1 MAEGESME
9 GIGEGK
15 VLSPEQ
21 LERMKAIRDTV
32 ARRKRN
38 LLVRLGETE
47 DPEER
52 RAIEEELAKLPTV
65 IVSMRS
71 VPVTELKGGD
81 S

>member
-1 MAEGESME
+1 ME

-47 DPEER
+47 DPEEKH
-52 RAIEEELAKLPTV
+52 AIEEELAKLPTV

>member
-1 MAEGESME
+1 ME

-15 VLSPEQ
+15 VFSPEQ
-21 LERMKAIRDTV
+21 LERIEALV
-32 ARRKRN
+32 ARLK
-38 LLVRLGETE
+38 ETE

-52 RAIEEELAKLPTV
+52 RAIEEELAKLPIV